1 MNSLGREPQEQ
12 AEEKQKAPAGATDF
26 TLGREPQEWTHHK
39 DSRIG
44 RMFHTRDFGFR
55 YGEAM
60 KNWITPIALLLSLC
74 VPLAAQTP
82 VQLTAEEQALMQS
95 AFTGNLEEVRRL
107 VLDGTRVDV
116 IDEERRTPLMFAAFN
131 GHAPVAEYLLDAG
144 AEIDAKD
151 SSGRTALMYAS
162 SGPFAETVGLLLKRG
177 ADFNVQGTLEGFTP
191 LMTAAAEGLADVVRI
206 LLTAGADPDIKDKD
220 GDTALT
226 FAKQNGH
233 SEVAALLENPPAS
246 E

>member
-60 KNWITPIALLLSLC
+60 KNWITPITLLLSLC

-82 VQLTAEEQALMQS
+82 VQLTPW
-95 AFTGNLEEVRRL
+95 L
-107 VLDGTRVDV
+107 VSLV
-116 IDEERRTPLMFAAFN
+116 EYAWAASFCM
-131 GHAPVAEYLLDAG
+131 LW
-144 AEIDAKD
+144 
-151 SSGRTALMYAS
+151 
-162 SGPFAETVGLLLKRG
+162 
-177 ADFNVQGTLEGFTP
+177 
-191 LMTAAAEGLADVVRI
+191 
-206 LLTAGADPDIKDKD
+206 
-220 GDTALT
+220 
-226 FAKQNGH
+226 
-233 SEVAALLENPPAS
+233 ENS
-246 E
+246 